1 MMSELKIVHSAATT
15 DALPDMPLAPESVL
29 EGSPQATGIV
39 LTQSA
44 DKRVSSG
51 LWACTAGQFEWT
63 FAWDE
68 FVYVLEGGASIRTE
82 SGQTIELRSG
92 DSAHFPL
99 GLKTVWTVTDHIR
112 KVFTVRTPE
121 PLEL

>member
-1 MMSELKIVHSAATT
+1 MSDLQVKHCVAASAS
-15 DALPDMPLAPESVL
+15 LPDMPLAAESIL
-29 EGSPQATGIV
+29 EGAPQATGTV

-44 DKRVSSG
+44 DKLVSSG
-51 LWACTAGQFEWT
+51 LWECTAGRFEWT

-68 FVYVLEGGASIRTE
+68 FVHVLEGGARIKTE
-82 SGQTIELRSG
+82 SGETIELGSG

-99 GLKTVWTVTDHIR
+99 GLKTEWTITDRIR
-112 KVFTVRTPE
+112 KVFTVRTTE